1 MSKSREA
8 EREPGQLPPLPNAD
22 GEMTITILGRPI
34 PCDAYRPSTLRDAQ
48 REAYEAGAADARSQ
62 ALEEAAQAAERTD
75 AAWCVD
81 TLVGAHI
88 VDAIRAL
95 KDQK

>member
-1 MSKSREA
+1 MTTKSREA
-8 EREPGQLPPLPNAD
+8 D
-22 GEMTITILGRPI
+22 
-34 PCDAYRPSTLRDAQ
+34 
-48 REAYEAGAADARSQ
+48 REAFEKWAREHFPHDTASYERNVDRIETAHSAFEFAVAWSRSQ